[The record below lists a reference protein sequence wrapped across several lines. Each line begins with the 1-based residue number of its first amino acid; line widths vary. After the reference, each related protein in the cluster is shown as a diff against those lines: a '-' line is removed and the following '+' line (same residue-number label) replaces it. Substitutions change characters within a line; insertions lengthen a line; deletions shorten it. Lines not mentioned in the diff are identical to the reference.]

1 MSGWSNYSGIVT
13 SQEMIERKMD
23 NRGSKSIT
31 YNNPAS
37 QFYVIVKEQR
47 VDGSYIERWT
57 INNKFSM
64 LRCTLMDFERNYQT
78 KTLSNRNFQLRNYS
92 SNSLVKS
99 NYLIESNF
107 KGLSP
112 WFITGFSDAEC
123 SFSVTIRKNP
133 RGNTWWVDH
142 RYSIGLHI
150 KDLALL
156 QLIQEYF
163 GGIGRIL
170 EDPKKARAELRVSSL
185 EELVTVILP
194 HFNTYNLI
202 TKKQADFLLFRE
214 ILLLKK
220 DKEHLTKEGLQNLV
234 NLRATLNLGLSNE
247 LALAFPNTKPV
258 TRPVIDNIN
267 IPHPDWVAGFTSGE
281 GSFLI
286 GVHKSTSYTLGAN
299 VKLTFQL
306 TQHSRDELLMRSLI
320 NYFGCG
326 NYEIKKEWGNFLVTK
341 FSDNY
346 EKIIPFFKTHPV
358 RGVKSLD
365 FQDWCLAGELIKIK
379 AHLKSDGLEQL
390 LKIKAGV
397 NKGRLWNKEED

>member
-1 MSGWSNYSGIVT
+1 
-13 SQEMIERKMD
+13 
-23 NRGSKSIT
+23 
-31 YNNPAS
+31 
-37 QFYVIVKEQR
+37 
-47 VDGSYIERWT
+47 
-57 INNKFSM
+57 
-64 LRCTLMDFERNYQT
+64 
-78 KTLSNRNFQLRNYS
+78 
-92 SNSLVKS
+92 
-99 NYLIESNF
+99 
-107 KGLSP
+107 
-112 WFITGFSDAEC
+112 
-123 SFSVTIRKNP
+123 
-133 RGNTWWVDH
+133 VDH

-267 IPHPDWVAGFTSGE
+267 IPHPD
-281 GSFLI
+281 
-286 GVHKSTSYTLGAN
+286 
-299 VKLTFQL
+299 
-306 TQHSRDELLMRSLI
+306 
-320 NYFGCG
+320 
-326 NYEIKKEWGNFLVTK
+326 
-341 FSDNY
+341 
-346 EKIIPFFKTHPV
+346 
-358 RGVKSLD
+358 
-365 FQDWCLAGELIKIK
+365 
-379 AHLKSDGLEQL
+379 
-390 LKIKAGV
+390 
-397 NKGRLWNKEED
+397 